1 MVVSI
6 VAMVTSLGVGLG
18 MCEKGVAAAVGVGVM
33 DGVLREV
40 FFLSFLRELLCS
52 PVLKLNN

>member
-1 MVVSI
+1 MRC
-6 VAMVTSLGVGLG
+6 LGVGLG

-40 FFLSFLRELLCS
+40 FFLERIALFTRF
-52 PVLKLNN
+52 KA

>member
-1 MVVSI
+1 MRC
-6 VAMVTSLGVGLG
+6 LGVGLG

-40 FFLSFLRELLCS
+40 FFLSFSRELLCS